1 MSTAALYLKLM
12 RPRHWV
18 KNLFL
23 FASPFFGGKLM
34 DPIVALTA
42 FPAFAAFC
50 LGASSA
56 YVLND
61 VIDLEKD
68 SLHPSKKD
76 RPLAGGAMGRREA
89 LVLAF
94 FLAAASIFLAYEVE
108 PWYVM
113 YVLTYL
119 AIQAAYSLYFKD
131 VAVVD
136 LFFIASGFVVR
147 VVAGGAAFG
156 ITVSKWLLMTMFMIS
171 LTLAAGKRL
180 GEVHLLNERA
190 MEHRKSLGGYTSGF
204 LNDILLV
211 AASSS
216 MMAYAMYT
224 VEQHPRL
231 IYTVPIV
238 TFGLLKYLMLAK
250 QGKGDPTDGL
260 TQDRWLAASV
270 AAWLLLVGLIRYA

>member
-1 MSTAALYLKLM
+1 M

-23 FASPFFGGKLM
+23 FAPPFFGGKLM

-42 FPAFAAFC
+42 LPAFAAFC

-61 VIDLEKD
+61 VIDLD
-68 SLHPSKKD
+68 RDRLHPSKKD
-76 RPLAGGAMGRREA
+76 RPLANGAVSGREA
-89 LVLAF
+89 LWLAF
-94 FLAAASIFLAYEVE
+94 FLAAASIALAYAVE
-108 PWYVM
+108 PGYVV
-113 YVLTYL
+113 YVLAYL
-119 AIQAAYSLYFKD
+119 AIQAAYSLHFKD

-136 LFFIASGFVVR
+136 LFFIASGFVIR
-147 VVAGGAAFG
+147 VVAGGAAFR
-156 ITVSKWLLMTMFMIS
+156 ITVSKWLLLTMFMIS

-180 GEVHLLNERA
+180 GEAQLLDDRA
-190 MEHRKSLGGYTSGF
+190 QEHRKSLGQYTSGF

-216 MMAYAMYT
+216 MMSYAMYT
-224 VEQHPRL
+224 VEQFPRL

-238 TFGLLKYLMLAK
+238 TFGLLKYLMLARS
-250 QGKGDPTDGL
+250 GKGDPTDGL
-260 TQDRWLAASV
+260 MQDRWLAVSV
-270 AAWLLLVGLIRYA
+270 AAWLLLVGFIRYA